1 MEATQTGINRISPS
15 LYNIKQTNEKI
26 QNLCVD
32 KEETMFRKI
41 LVPLDGS
48 ALAEGVLP
56 HVLTL
61 AHSTNAEVIL
71 LQVLE
76 QNHPPEQAR
85 PVDPLSWRF
94 RQMEAKTY
102 LEGIQQRLQE
112 VQPGASIE
120 TVLLEGQVAEH
131 IIELAREREVDLI
144 ALSSHGRSGL
154 SGWNVSS
161 VVQKI
166 ILRAYTSIFLA
177 RAYQTQ
183 APDLAGLRYQRIFVP
198 LDGSQRAENVLP
210 LLAALAQEQQ
220 AEIMLVHIVVQ
231 PEMARRVPLTPE
243 ERELSQR
250 LVELNREEV
259 SHYFEQLKSRLPSNV
274 QTRVVISDNVVATL
288 HSLAEDELADLVVVS
303 AHGYSAT
310 RKYPYGSVSIS
321 FIAYGATPLLII
333 QDLPQREIAPNPA
346 EVAAHQLGL
355 GGRTLAYDKPSI

>member
-1 MEATQTGINRISPS
+1 
-15 LYNIKQTNEKI
+15 
-26 QNLCVD
+26 
-32 KEETMFRKI
+32 MFRKI

-61 AHSTNAEVIL
+61 AQSTGAEVIL

-76 QNHPPEQAR
+76 QNNPPEQAR

-112 VQPGASIE
+112 AQSGTPIE
-120 TVLLEGQVAEH
+120 TVLLEGQTAER
-131 IIELAREREVDLI
+131 IIELAHEHGFDLI

-154 SGWNVSS
+154 SGWNVSG

-166 ILRAYTSIFLA
+166 ILRAHTSIFLA
-177 RAYQTQ
+177 RAYQAQPLGLT
-183 APDLAGLRYQRIFVP
+183 GLRYQHIFMP

-210 LLAALAQEQQ
+210 LLASLAQDQQ
-220 AEIMLVHIVVQ
+220 AEILLVHVVAQ
-231 PEMARRVPLTPE
+231 PEMPRRVPFTPE

-259 SHYFEQLKSRLPSNV
+259 NRYFDQLKSRLPGNIQS
-274 QTRVVISDNVVATL
+274 RVVVSDNVITTL

-310 RKYPYGSVSIS
+310 RRYPYGSVSIS

-333 QDLPQREIAPNPA
+333 QDLPQQEIAPNPA

-355 GGRTLAYDKPSI
+355 GGRMLAYDKPSV

>member
-1 MEATQTGINRISPS
+1 
-15 LYNIKQTNEKI
+15 
-26 QNLCVD
+26 
-32 KEETMFRKI
+32 MFRKI

-61 AHSTNAEVIL
+61 AHSTDAEVIL

-76 QNHPPEQAR
+76 QNNPPDQMR
-85 PVDPLSWRF
+85 PVDPLNWRF
-94 RQMEAKTY
+94 HQIEAKNY
-102 LEGIQQRLQE
+102 LEGIQQRLQKA
-112 VQPGASIE
+112 QPGASIE
-120 TVLLEGQVAEH
+120 TVLLEGPAAER
-131 IIELAREREVDLI
+131 IVELAYEHDVDLI

-154 SGWNVSS
+154 TGWNVSG

-166 ILRAYTSIFLA
+166 ILRAHTSIFLA
-177 RAYQTQ
+177 RAYQVQLPELT
-183 APDLAGLRYQRIFVP
+183 GLRYQRIFIP

-210 LLAALAQEQQ
+210 LLAALTQDQQ
-220 AEIMLVHIVVQ
+220 AEILLVHVVAQ

-259 SHYFEQLKSRLPSNV
+259 SHYFDQLKARLPGNIQS
-274 QTRVVISDNVVATL
+274 RVVVSDNVIATL

-333 QDLPQREIAPNPA
+333 QDLPQGEIAPNPA

-355 GGRTLAYDKPSI
+355 SGRTLAYDKPSV

>member
-1 MEATQTGINRISPS
+1 
-15 LYNIKQTNEKI
+15 
-26 QNLCVD
+26 
-32 KEETMFRKI
+32 MFHKI

-48 ALAEGVLP
+48 VLAEGVLA

-61 AHSTNAEVIL
+61 AHSTGAEIIL

-76 QNHPPEQAR
+76 QNNPPEQAR

-102 LEGIQQRLQE
+102 LEGIQQRMQE
-112 VQPGASIE
+112 AQPGASIE
-120 TVLLEGQVAEH
+120 TVLMEGQAAER
-131 IIELAREREVDLI
+131 IIELAHEHGVDLI

-154 SGWNVSS
+154 SGWNVSG

-166 ILRAYTSIFLA
+166 ILRARTSIFLA
-177 RAYQTQ
+177 RAYQAQ
-183 APDLAGLRYQRIFVP
+183 PLGLAGLRYQRVFMP

-210 LLAALAQEQQ
+210 LLTALAQNQQ
-220 AEIMLVHIVVQ
+220 AEIMLVHVVAQ
-231 PEMARRVPLTPE
+231 PEMPRRVPLTPE

-259 SHYFEQLKSRLPSNV
+259 THYFDQLKARLPGNI
-274 QTRVVISDNVVATL
+274 QTRVVVSDNVIAAL
-288 HSLAEDELADLVVVS
+288 HSLAEDELADLVVIS

-310 RKYPYGSVSIS
+310 RRYPYGSVSIS

-333 QDLPQREIAPNPA
+333 QDLPQQEIAPNPA
-346 EVAAHQLGL
+346 EVAAHELGL
-355 GGRTLAYDKPSI
+355 GGRTLVYDKPSI

>member
-1 MEATQTGINRISPS
+1 
-15 LYNIKQTNEKI
+15 
-26 QNLCVD
+26 
-32 KEETMFRKI
+32 MFHKI

-61 AHSTNAEVIL
+61 AHSTGAEVIL
-71 LQVLE
+71 LEVLE
-76 QNHPPEQAR
+76 QNNPPDQAR

-102 LEGIQQRLQE
+102 LEGLQQRLQE
-112 VQPGASIE
+112 AQPGASIE
-120 TVLLEGQVAEH
+120 TVLLEGQAAER
-131 IIELAREREVDLI
+131 IVELAHEHDIDLI

-154 SGWNVSS
+154 SGWNVSG

-177 RAYQTQ
+177 RAYQAQ
-183 APDLAGLRYQRIFVP
+183 QPDLTGLRYQRIFMP

-210 LLAALAQEQQ
+210 LLTALAQNQQ
-220 AEIMLVHIVVQ
+220 AEILLVHVVAQ

-250 LVELNREEV
+250 LVELNREEIN
-259 SHYFEQLKSRLPSNV
+259 HYFDQLKARLPDNI
-274 QTRVVISDNVVATL
+274 QTRIVVSDNVVATL

-346 EVAAHQLGL
+346 EVATHQLGL
-355 GGRTLAYDKPSI
+355 GGRTLAYDKPSV